1 MTFSFTGLS
10 AFPITPMHQDAPDE
24 ARFATLIDQLVDAKV
39 DSIGA
44 LGSTGSYAFLT
55 RSEREKIARLAVKEA
70 GTTPVLVSIGAINLR
85 DTLLL
90 AEDAQKAGA
99 KALLLPP
106 MSYFPLRDEEV
117 FTLYETVNRH
127 VSMPLVVYDT
137 PGTTQFHFSDAL
149 MQRICE
155 LKHVRSIKLPSGSPT
170 AEDASARMKRL
181 LPALPES
188 ISPGISG
195 DPTAGNALMQ
205 GARIWYS
212 EWGGLFPR
220 LARQLTDAA
229 LAGQKDEVA
238 RINALFTPFWEMSAR
253 YGGSLRVI
261 ASAAKIMGLAGA
273 HALPRP
279 LQGVSAQDAEKLASL
294 IKAHQPG

>member
-24 ARFATLIDQLVDAKV
+24 ARFATLITRLVEAKV
-39 DSIGA
+39 DSIGT

-55 RSEREKIARLAVKEA
+55 RGEREKIARLAVSHA

-117 FTLYETVNRH
+117 FTLYETVSRH
-127 VSMPLVVYDT
+127 VSVPLVVYDT

-149 MQRICE
+149 MRRICQ
-155 LKHVRSIKLPSGSPT
+155 LPQVRSIKLPSGSPT
-170 AEDASARMKRL
+170 AEEAATRMKRL

-188 ISPGISG
+188 TSPGISG
-195 DPTAGNALMQ
+195 DPTAAGALMQ
-205 GARIWYS
+205 GARIWFS

-229 LAGQKDEVA
+229 LAGQKEDVA
-238 RINALFTPFWEMSAR
+238 RIEAIFAPFWEMSAR

-261 ASAAKIMGLAGA
+261 ASAATTMGLAGPG
-273 HALPRP
+273 ALPRP
-279 LQGVSAQDAEKLASL
+279 LQGVAPQDAEKLATL
-294 IKAHQPG
+294 ISTHQPG

>member
-1 MTFSFTGLS
+1 MTFSFKGLS

-24 ARFATLIDQLVDAKV
+24 ARFATLISRLVEAKV

-55 RSEREKIARLAVKEA
+55 RSEREKIARLAVKHA
-70 GTTPVLVSIGAINLR
+70 GATPVLVSIGAINLR

-90 AEDAQKAGA
+90 AEDAQKAGV

-106 MSYFPLRDEEV
+106 MSYFPLRDDEV
-117 FTLYETVNRH
+117 FTLYETVNSH
-127 VSMPLVVYDT
+127 VSVPVVVYDT
-137 PGTTQFHFSDAL
+137 PGTTQFHFSDSL
-149 MQRICE
+149 MQRICQ
-155 LKHVRSIKLPSGSPT
+155 LKHIRSVKLPSGSPT
-170 AEDASARMKRL
+170 AEEASARMKRL
-181 LPALPES
+181 LPALPEDV
-188 ISPGISG
+188 SPGISG
-195 DPTAGNALMQ
+195 DPTAGNALMH
-205 GARIWYS
+205 GARIWFS

-238 RINALFTPFWEMSAR
+238 RINAIFAPFWEMSAR

-261 ASAAKIMGLAGA
+261 ASAAEIMGLAGA

-279 LQGVSAQDAEKLASL
+279 LKGVSAQDAEQLASL
-294 IKAHQPG
+294 IKTHQPG

>member
-10 AFPITPMHQDAPDE
+10 AFPITPMHQAAPDE
-24 ARFATLIDQLVDAKV
+24 ARFATLITRLVDAKV

-55 RSEREKIARLAVKEA
+55 RNEREKIARLAVQHA

-90 AEDAQKAGA
+90 AEDAQKAGV

-117 FTLYETVNRH
+117 FTLYETVNKH
-127 VSMPLVVYDT
+127 ISIPLVVYDT

-155 LKHVRSIKLPSGSPT
+155 LPHVRSIKLPSGSPT
-170 AEDASARMKRL
+170 AEEATARMQRL
-181 LPALPES
+181 LPTLPKS

-195 DPTAGNALMQ
+195 DPTAASALMQ

-212 EWGGLFPR
+212 EWGGLFPH

-238 RINALFTPFWEMSAR
+238 RINAIFTPFWEMSVR

-261 ASAAKIMGLAGA
+261 ASAAEIMGLAGA
-273 HALPRP
+273 DALPSP
-279 LQGVSAQDAEKLASL
+279 LQKISQNDMEKLASL
-294 IKAHQPG
+294 IKTHKPS

>member
-1 MTFSFTGLS
+1 MSISFHGLS
-10 AFPITPMHQDAPDE
+10 AFPITPMQQDKPDE
-24 ARFATLIDQLVDAKV
+24 ARFAALITRLVEAKV

-55 RSEREKIARLAVKEA
+55 HTEREKLTRLAVSHA
-70 GTTPVLVSIGAINLR
+70 GSIPVLVSIGAIHLR

-127 VSMPLVVYDT
+127 VSVPLIVYDT

-149 MQRICE
+149 MQHICE
-155 LKHVRSIKLPSGSPT
+155 LSHVRSIKLPSGSPT
-170 AEDASARMKRL
+170 AEEAAARMARL
-181 LPALPES
+181 LPTLPES
-188 ISPGISG
+188 ITPGISG
-195 DPTAGNALMQ
+195 DPTAAQALMH

-220 LARQLTDAA
+220 LARHLTDAA
-229 LAGQKDEVA
+229 LAKNEA
-238 RINALFTPFWEMSAR
+238 EITRIEAIFAPFWAMSAR
-253 YGGSLRVI
+253 YNGSLRVI
-261 ASAAKIMGLAGA
+261 ASTAEIMNLTGPG
-273 HALPRP
+273 ALPRP
-279 LQGVSAQDAEKLASL
+279 LQGVSQDDYDQLATL
-294 IKAHQPG
+294 IHTHQPA

>member
-1 MTFSFTGLS
+1 MSFSFHGLS
-10 AFPITPMHQDAPDE
+10 AFPITPMQQDRPDE
-24 ARFATLIDQLVDAKV
+24 ARFTALITRLVDAKV

-44 LGSTGSYAFLT
+44 LGSTGSYAFLN
-55 RSEREKIARLAVKEA
+55 RSEREHIARLAVSHA
-70 GTTPVLVSIGAINLR
+70 GNTPVLVSIGAINLR

-90 AEDAQKAGA
+90 AEDAQKAGV

-127 VSMPLVVYDT
+127 VSVPLVVYDT

-149 MQRICE
+149 MQRISQ
-155 LKHVRSIKLPSGSPT
+155 LSHVRSIKLPSGSPT
-170 AEDASARMKRL
+170 AQEAAARMARL
-181 LPALPES
+181 LPTLPES
-188 ISPGISG
+188 IAPGISG
-195 DPTAGNALMQ
+195 DPTAATALMR

-229 LAGQKDEVA
+229 LAKNEAEVT
-238 RINALFTPFWEMSAR
+238 RIEAIFAPFWEMSNR

-261 ASAAKIMGLAGA
+261 ASAAEIMNLAGA
-273 HALPRP
+273 GALPRP
-279 LQGVSAQDAEKLASL
+279 LHGVSRQDYDKLVNL
-294 IKAHQPG
+294 IQTHKPA

>member
-24 ARFATLIDQLVDAKV
+24 AQFAALINRLVEAKV

-55 RSEREKIARLAVKEA
+55 RSEREKIARLAVQQA

-90 AEDAQKAGA
+90 AEDAQKAGV

-106 MSYFPLRDEEV
+106 MSYFPLQDEEV
-117 FTLYETVNRH
+117 FTLYETVNKH
-127 VSMPLVVYDT
+127 VSVPLVVYDT

-149 MQRICE
+149 MKRICE

-170 AEDASARMKRL
+170 PEDASARMKRL

-195 DPTAGNALMQ
+195 DPTAAGALMQ
-205 GARIWYS
+205 GARVWFS

-238 RINALFTPFWEMSAR
+238 RINAIFTPFWEMSAR

-261 ASAAKIMGLAGA
+261 ASAAEIMGLTGT

-279 LQGVSAQDAEKLASL
+279 LQGVSAQDAETLASL
-294 IKAHQPG
+294 IKTHQPG